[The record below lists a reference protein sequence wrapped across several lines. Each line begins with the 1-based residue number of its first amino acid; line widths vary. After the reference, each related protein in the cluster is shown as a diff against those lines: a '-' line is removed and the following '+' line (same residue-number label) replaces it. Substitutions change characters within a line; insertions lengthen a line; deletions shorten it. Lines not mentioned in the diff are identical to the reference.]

1 MKIVNRDIVWL
12 NLTPWDYD
20 FGNNACNLAE
30 EMAKHNRV
38 LYINPPLDRISAMR
52 NPHDPKV
59 QKRLEVLAGNRSD
72 VEQHGPNLWVLNPRT
87 RIESINWLPHT
98 GLFDKL
104 NRKNNERL
112 AKAIRPALKQ
122 LGFQDFIMMNDNDI
136 FRTLYLKDLLQPEAY
151 YYYIRDQLTA
161 VDYWKRHGIRTE
173 PIHMAKADGI
183 MANSVHLADYGRQFN
198 KNSVYVG
205 QGCDLSAWQP
215 DLVQEIPADLAAI
228 DGPVIG
234 YVGAL
239 DSNRL
244 DLGLIGY
251 IAKKRPDWNVVL
263 VGPEDDTF
271 RDSDLHSIGNVHFL
285 GGKPPE
291 MLPNYVKGF
300 DVCMNPQAINPVTIG
315 NYPRKIDEYLAMG
328 KPTVATQTKAMT
340 VFAEHVYLAK
350 DPIGYIDVIN
360 QALAE
365 DSDELSES
373 RMAFAA
379 THSWKANVENMYEV
393 MSKSMSSVF

>member
-30 EMAKHNRV
+30 EMARHNRV
-38 LYINPPLDRISAMR
+38 LYINPPLDRISSLR
-52 NPHDPKV
+52 SPHDPKI

-87 RIESINWLPHT
+87 RIESINWIPHT

-122 LGFQDFIMMNDNDI
+122 LGFQDFIMLNDNDI
-136 FRTLYLKDLLQPEAY
+136 FRTLYMKDLLQPEAY

-161 VDYWKRHGIRTE
+161 VDYWKRHGSRIE
-173 PIHMAKADGI
+173 PSHMAKADGI
-183 MANSVHLADYGRQFN
+183 MANSVHLAEYGRKFN
-198 KNSVYVG
+198 RNSVYVG
-205 QGCDLSAWQP
+205 QGCDLSAWHP
-215 DLVQEIPADLAAI
+215 DLVQEVPEDLATI

-271 RDSDLHSIGNVHFL
+271 RDSDLHEIDNIHFL

-300 DVCMNPQAINPVTIG
+300 DICMNPQAINPVTIG

-328 KPTVATQTKAMT
+328 KPTVATSTKAMT
-340 VFAEHVYLAK
+340 VFADHVYLAK
-350 DPIGYIDVIN
+350 NPQGLCRY
-360 QALAE
+360 ALMG
-365 DSDELSES
+365 SQCG
-373 RMAFAA
+373 
-379 THSWKANVENMYEV
+379 
-393 MSKSMSSVF
+393 